1 MKTDTYQKCP
11 MPMKDHVSRQ
21 KFPYT
26 AFRISV
32 KKRFRVIMKYPGQKE
47 FVNNMN
53 PALCNCLCNKPLM
66 CGLQKILLCAC
77 IYNSR

>member
-1 MKTDTYQKCP
+1 MSDANEELR
-11 MPMKDHVSRQ
+11 RQ
-21 KFPYT
+21 KFPYI

-53 PALCNCLCNKPLM
+53 PAFAIVCNNKPLTY
-66 CGLQKILLCAC
+66 GLQKILLCAC